1 MSNNHLIPVHSER
14 KLVVTGKGREEY
26 EWQEHE

>member
-14 KLVVTGKGREEY
+14 KLVVTGRREEH